1 MARILTVGIATLD
14 IINQVATYPAEDAEI
29 RALSQQ
35 QCRGGN
41 ASNTAVVLSQ
51 LGHHVDFAGV
61 LIDEPDLAV
70 ITADMDAHQVNY
82 QHCRRLKTGKMPTS
96 YINVSAGTGS
106 RTIVHFRDCPELS
119 FSDFQ
124 RIDLSVYDWLH
135 CEGRNIPETQ
145 QMLAFAAQ
153 QRPELPR
160 SVELEKPREDIEQLL
175 ANASFVMASRP
186 YAQAK
191 GYENAE
197 AFLNAL
203 AFDKATCSWGES
215 GIWGKF
221 NRQIL
226 YQPAERLAEVVDTL
240 GAGDTLNAGLIHG
253 LMQQWSNDKIMAFA
267 SQLASLK
274 CQQQGFANLNR
285 MMKTTD
291 YDRTL
296 LPDQSHTAQR
306 K

>member
-14 IINQVATYPAEDAEI
+14 IINHVVAYPAEDVEI

-35 QCRGGN
+35 QRRGGN

-51 LGHHVDFAGV
+51 LGHQVDFAGV

-70 ITADMDAHQVNY
+70 ITADLDAYQVNY
-82 QHCRRLKTGKMPTS
+82 QHCPYLETGKMPTS
-96 YINVSAGTGS
+96 YINVSAETGS

-119 FSDFQ
+119 FADFQ

-135 CEGRNIPETQ
+135 FEGRNITETQ
-145 QMLAFAAQ
+145 QMLAYAAQ
-153 QRPELPR
+153 QRPALPR
-160 SVELEKPREDIEQLL
+160 SVELEKPRQGIERLL
-175 ANASFVMASRP
+175 ENAGFVMTSRP
-186 YAQAK
+186 YAEAA
-191 GYENAE
+191 GYHSGE
-197 AFLNAL
+197 AFLTNL
-203 AFDKATCSWGES
+203 AFNQATCSWGAD

-221 NRQIL
+221 ASQLRH
-226 YQPAERLAEVVDTL
+226 QPATQLDKVTETL

-253 LMQQWSNDKIMAFA
+253 LLQNWPNEQVLAFA

-285 MMKTTD
+285 MMKNN
-291 YDRTL
+291 TL
-296 LPDQSHTAQR
+296 
-306 K
+306 

>member
-1 MARILTVGIATLD
+1 MARILTIGIATLD
-14 IINQVATYPAEDAEI
+14 IINQVAEYPAEDAEI
-29 RALSQQ
+29 RAISQQ
-35 QCRGGN
+35 QRRGGN

-51 LGHHVDFAGV
+51 LGHQVNFAGV

-70 ITADMDAHQVNY
+70 ITADLDAYQVNY

-96 YINVSAGTGS
+96 YINVSAENGS
-106 RTIVHFRDCPELS
+106 RTIVHHRDCPELR
-119 FSDFQ
+119 FSDFAK
-124 RIDLSVYDWLH
+124 IDLGAYDWLH
-135 CEGRNIPETQ
+135 FEGRNIPETTK
-145 QMLAFAAQ
+145 MLAFAAK

-175 ANASFVMASRP
+175 ANASFVMAARP

-191 GYENAE
+191 GYQSAE

-203 AFDKATCSWGES
+203 AFDKATCSWGEA
-215 GIWGKF
+215 GLWGKF
-221 NRQIL
+221 NQQIL
-226 YQPAERLAEVVDTL
+226 HQPAESLTEVVDTL

-253 LMQQWSNDKIMAFA
+253 LLQNWSNDQVLSFA

-285 MMKTTD
+285 MIKNH
-291 YDRTL
+291 TL
-296 LPDQSHTAQR
+296 
-306 K
+306 